1 MALKVRFVAA
11 SVLSF
16 STGHRL
22 FGLNKI
28 LFFFVVVSCPHGNF
42 RKGRVG
48 RHGFTQGI
56 DTARIQRARK
66 GEIAQI
72 LCVG

>member
-11 SVLSF
+11 SALSF
-16 STGHRL
+16 ATSHRL

-42 RKGRVG
+42 
-48 RHGFTQGI
+48 
-56 DTARIQRARK
+56 
-66 GEIAQI
+66 
-72 LCVG
+72 

>member
-16 STGHRL
+16 ATSHRL

-42 RKGRVG
+42 
-48 RHGFTQGI
+48 
-56 DTARIQRARK
+56 
-66 GEIAQI
+66 
-72 LCVG
+72 